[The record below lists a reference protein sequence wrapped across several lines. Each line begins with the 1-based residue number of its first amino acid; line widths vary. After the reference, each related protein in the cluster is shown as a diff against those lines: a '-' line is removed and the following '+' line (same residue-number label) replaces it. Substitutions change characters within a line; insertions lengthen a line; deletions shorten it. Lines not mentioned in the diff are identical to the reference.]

1 MKVIKEL
8 NKWSYISCSW
18 IRRLKTTAN
27 FPQLNINRFNSNPI
41 KISVSY
47 YVAIKKLILKF
58 IWQNEKPKMANR
70 GLKEESK
77 VGRLMLPDSRAY
89 WKATVVPS
97 EIVVLAKEQAD
108 R

>member
-18 IRRLKTTAN
+18 IRRLKTTAS

-58 IWQNEKPKMANR
+58 IWKGKRLRRFNTLSEK
-70 GLKEESK
+70 
-77 VGRLMLPDSRAY
+77 
-89 WKATVVPS
+89 
-97 EIVVLAKEQAD
+97 KEQG
-108 R
+108 